1 MISLTG
7 PSHISCRSSTC
18 GIVESEPPSYV
29 KVCSVESSVI
39 NLGQCSVKMIYHLRY

>member
-18 GIVESEPPSYV
+18 GIVESELNITV
-29 KVCSVESSVI
+29 IEVSV
-39 NLGQCSVKMIYHLRY
+39 Q